1 MRLQLRSLI
10 GFVALVFAA
19 GSSTPRDDLDTFVM
33 TQMARRHIS
42 GLSLAIIQDGR
53 IVEARAYGATDSGGG
68 KRVDT
73 TTLFQAGS
81 ISKSVSALGAL
92 HLVEQHKLDLDSD
105 VNATL
110 KTWKVPPSQFTATKP
125 VTLRGLLSHTAGL
138 TVHGFPG
145 YAIDAPKPTLV
156 QVLDSSG
163 PANTAP
169 IRVDA
174 EPGSRW
180 NYSGGGY
187 TVMQQ
192 MMLDVTGKTFPEFM
206 RETVL
211 APLGMLRSTFEQPPA
226 PARAALTAAG
236 HYPDGSE
243 VKGRW
248 HVYPEMAAA
257 GLWTT
262 PSDLARFAIEVQRA
276 YAGRSSKVISQA
288 MAKQMLTNQKDM
300 DGLGVFLQG
309 AAPGM
314 RFNHN
319 GRDEGFDAMLTAT
332 VETSQGVVI
341 MTNAND
347 NSRAV
352 ARIQDFVAKQYHWP
366 NAPDYVAPT
375 AVAISSAQLNSVAG
389 RYEMQ
394 ENQMLAFV
402 PRDGRLFT
410 SVGGYPDEELL
421 PLGND
426 RFASADRPARMVFI
440 RDASGAVTGLT
451 WSEGGTDHSVPRI
464 GPLVAALPP
473 AKEDTALTSR
483 VQSVLSAMGRG
494 GAAIASMQWLTV
506 GARKDFGT
514 NAWPPAA
521 DLKRLSFISA
531 EDVSARNLRRH
542 GSSVAR
548 ILYYRMTTAKGDRIL
563 LVHLTSD
570 GLVTDVDDVDE

>member
-1 MRLQLRSLI
+1 MRLPHRSLI
-10 GFVALVFAA
+10 GIVALAFAT
-19 GSSTPRDDLDTFVM
+19 GSSKPRDDLDTFVM
-33 TQMARRHIS
+33 TQMARRHIP
-42 GLSLAIIQDGR
+42 GLSLAVVQDGR
-53 IVEARAYGATDSGGG
+53 IVAVRAYGVTDTSGG
-68 KRVDT
+68 KTVDT

-92 HLVEQHKLDLDSD
+92 HLVEQHRLYLDTD

-110 KTWKVPPSQFTATKP
+110 KTWKVPPSQFTSTKP

-163 PANTAP
+163 PTNTAP
-169 IRVDA
+169 IRVEA

-187 TVMQQ
+187 TIMQQ
-192 MMLDVTGKTFPEFM
+192 MILDVTGKTFPDFM
-206 RETVL
+206 RVTVL
-211 APLGMLRSTFEQPPA
+211 APLGMLRSTFEQPPQ
-226 PARAALTAAG
+226 PARAALTAGG

-262 PSDLARFAIEVQRA
+262 PSDLARFAIEVQQA

-288 MAKQMLTNQKDM
+288 MAKQMLTDQKDM
-300 DGLGVFLQG
+300 DGLGLFLQG
-309 AAPGM
+309 TGPGM

-319 GRDEGFDAMLTAT
+319 GRDEGFDAELTAT
-332 VETSQGVVI
+332 VATGQGVVI
-341 MTNAND
+341 MINTND
-347 NSRAV
+347 DSRAV
-352 ARIQDFVAKQYHWP
+352 ARIRNFVATKYHWP
-366 NAPDYVAPT
+366 NASDYVAPS
-375 AVAISSAQLNSVAG
+375 AVAMSSAQLNAVAG
-389 RYEMQ
+389 RYEMR
-394 ENQMLAFV
+394 ENQMLAFI
-402 PRDGRLFT
+402 PRDGGLFT
-410 SVGGYPDEELL
+410 SVGGYPDEEFI
-421 PLGND
+421 PLGSD
-426 RFASADRPARMVFI
+426 RFASADRPAHMVFT

-451 WSEGGTDHSVPRI
+451 WSEGGTDHAVPRI
-464 GPLVAALPP
+464 GPLVAALTP

-483 VQSVLSAMGRG
+483 VQSVLSAMGQSG
-494 GAAIASMQWLTV
+494 SAIASAQWLTE
-506 GARKDFGT
+506 GAKKDFT
-514 NAWPPAA
+514 RAWPPAA
-521 DLKRLSFISA
+521 GLRRLSFIGA
-531 EDVSARNLRRH
+531 EDVSARNIRRH
-542 GSSVAR
+542 GSNVAR

>member
-1 MRLQLRSLI
+1 MRLPHRSLI
-10 GFVALVFAA
+10 GIAALTFAT
-19 GSSTPRDDLDTFVM
+19 GSSTLRDDLDTFVM
-33 TQMARRHIS
+33 TQMSRRHIP
-42 GLSLAIIQDGR
+42 GLSLAVIQDGR
-53 IVEARAYGATDSGGG
+53 IVAARAYGVTDTSGG
-68 KRVDT
+68 KTVDT

-92 HLVEQHKLDLDSD
+92 HLVEQHKLDLDAD

-125 VTLRGLLSHTAGL
+125 VTLRELLSHTAGL

-145 YAIDAPKPTLV
+145 YATDAPRPTLV

-163 PANTAP
+163 PTNTAP
-169 IRVDA
+169 IRVEA

-187 TVMQQ
+187 TIMQQ
-192 MMLDVTGKTFPEFM
+192 MILDATGKTFPEFM

-211 APLGMLRSTFEQPPA
+211 APLGMQRSTFEQPP
-226 PARAALTAAG
+226 PPVRAALTAAG

-262 PSDLARFAIEVQRA
+262 PSDLARFAIEVQQA

-288 MAKQMLTNQKDM
+288 MAKEMLTDQKEM
-300 DGLGVFLQG
+300 DGLGLFLQG
-309 AAPGM
+309 TGPGM

-319 GRDEGFDAMLTAT
+319 GRDEGFDAELTAT
-332 VETSQGVVI
+332 VKTGQGVAI
-341 MTNAND
+341 MINSND
-347 NSRAV
+347 DSRAV
-352 ARIQDFVAKQYHWP
+352 ARIRNFVATKYHWP
-366 NAPDYVAPT
+366 NASDYVAPN
-375 AVAISSAQLNSVAG
+375 AVAIASAQLNSVAG
-389 RYEMQ
+389 RYEMR

-402 PRDGRLFT
+402 PHDDRLFT
-410 SVGGYPDEELL
+410 SVGGYPDEEFI

-426 RFASADRPARMVFI
+426 RFASADRPARMVFT
-440 RDASGAVTGLT
+440 RDASGAVKGLT
-451 WSEGGTDHSVPRI
+451 WSEGGTDHAVPRI

-483 VQSVLSAMGRG
+483 VRGVLSAMGQG
-494 GAAIASMQWLTV
+494 GSAIASAQWLTE
-506 GARKDFGT
+506 GAKKDFT
-514 NAWPPAA
+514 RAWPPA
-521 DLKRLSFISA
+521 LGIRRLSFISA
-531 EDVSARNLRRH
+531 EDVSARNIRRH
-542 GSSVAR
+542 GSNVAR
-548 ILYYRMTTAKGDRIL
+548 ILYYRMTTAEGDRIL

>member
-1 MRLQLRSLI
+1 
-10 GFVALVFAA
+10 
-19 GSSTPRDDLDTFVM
+19 
-33 TQMARRHIS
+33 
-42 GLSLAIIQDGR
+42 LAIIQGGR
-53 IVEARAYGATDSGGG
+53 IVEARAYGVTDSGGG
-68 KRVDT
+68 KTVDT

-110 KTWKVPPSQFTATKP
+110 KTWKVPPNQFTSTKP
-125 VTLRGLLSHTAGL
+125 VTLRELLSHTAGL

-211 APLGMLRSTFEQPPA
+211 APLGMVRSTFEQPPA

-288 MAKQMLTNQKDM
+288 MAKQMLTDQKDM

-319 GRDEGFDAMLTAT
+319 GRDEGFDAMMTRARWP
-332 VETSQGVVI
+332 ESRTS
-341 MTNAND
+341 
-347 NSRAV
+347 SR
-352 ARIQDFVAKQYHWP
+352 RSI
-366 NAPDYVAPT
+366 
-375 AVAISSAQLNSVAG
+375 IG
-389 RYEMQ
+389 
-394 ENQMLAFV
+394 QML
-402 PRDGRLFT
+402 PT
-410 SVGGYPDEELL
+410 TLL
-421 PLGND
+421 PALSRFRLRSSTRWRGATRCGRIRCWHSCRVMADSSPQSAATPTRSSSRSATIVSHRRID
-426 RFASADRPARMVFI
+426 RR
-440 RDASGAVTGLT
+440 
-451 WSEGGTDHSVPRI
+451 
-464 GPLVAALPP
+464 
-473 AKEDTALTSR
+473 
-483 VQSVLSAMGRG
+483 
-494 GAAIASMQWLTV
+494 
-506 GARKDFGT
+506 
-514 NAWPPAA
+514 AW
-521 DLKRLSFISA
+521 F
-531 EDVSARNLRRH
+531 
-542 GSSVAR
+542 SSVTRRAR
-548 ILYYRMTTAKGDRIL
+548 LP
-563 LVHLTSD
+563 V
-570 GLVTDVDDVDE
+570 